1 MCYNAASAANSGA
14 KEALAN
20 GVLILLI
27 PPMVCFALIT
37 VVVYRYRNKFPE
49 VSVVSGPLSVA
60 RRSIDPE
67 FRRSD
72 DPSAGA
78 PDFGFWSS
86 DHPIIRSPDSLPRTT
101 DNGPRTNGH
110 ANYRGRVTTM
120 TENHPWLHRYATFV
134 AVCTFL
140 LIIAGALV
148 TGNDAGLS
156 VPDWPTSFGTFRMPR
171 MVGGIKFEHGHR
183 MIAGTV
189 GILTILLAIWIW
201 RQDSRRWIKW
211 VGFAAVMAV
220 LAQALLGGITVLFFL
235 PVAIS
240 SAHATL
246 AQIFFC
252 LASSLAFFTGSD
264 WNWEEKKV
272 EDSSTPSLHHLT
284 TITTGIILV
293 QLILGAVYRHSKD
306 GIITPHV
313 VGACVVTLMVG
324 WVVSTVLMRFSKQPG
339 LLHPALLLGGLLV
352 AQLFLGI
359 GSYFM
364 KMAAR
369 TAPQP
374 LPPVVDITTM
384 HVAVGALLVVTS
396 LYLSYQARRFVVTPK
411 QEMKTASLPH
421 QATT

>member
-1 MCYNAASAANSGA
+1 MN
-14 KEALAN
+14 
-20 GVLILLI
+20 
-27 PPMVCFALIT
+27 
-37 VVVYRYRNKFPE
+37 
-49 VSVVSGPLSVA
+49 
-60 RRSIDPE
+60 D
-67 FRRSD
+67 
-72 DPSAGA
+72 
-78 PDFGFWSS
+78 
-86 DHPIIRSPDSLPRTT
+86 
-101 DNGPRTNGH
+101 
-110 ANYRGRVTTM
+110 
-120 TENHPWLHRYATFV
+120 NHPWLHRYAAFV
-134 AVCTFL
+134 AFCTFL

-201 RQDSRRWIKW
+201 RQDSRRWVRW

-240 SAHATL
+240 TAHATL
-246 AQIFFC
+246 GQIFFC
-252 LASSLAFFTGSD
+252 TATSLAFFTRAD
-264 WNWEEKKV
+264 WNWNEPKV
-272 EDSSTPSLHHLT
+272 EDTTSPSLQHLT
-284 TITTGIILV
+284 TITTGVILI
-293 QLILGAVYRHSKD
+293 QLILGAVYRHSKE
-306 GIITPHV
+306 GIITLHV
-313 VGACVVTLMVG
+313 VGACVVTLLVG
-324 WVVSTVLMRFSKQPG
+324 WVVSTVLMRFAKQPE

-374 LPPVVDITTM
+374 LPPVVDITTA
-384 HVAVGALLVVTS
+384 HVTVGALVLVTS
-396 LYLSYQARRFVVTPK
+396 LYLTYQARRFLATPK
-411 QEMKTASLPH
+411 QEMRVSSTPH